1 MEEVKRAVKQ
11 KVAVEH
17 NLTPV
22 KDFLSQKGYDVESM
36 DFSREYSKEAGK
48 YDAIIVTGLN
58 KDFLGMHNTN
68 TKAVVID
75 AGGLT
80 PEQVYNEL
88 KLRFD

>member
-1 MEEVKRAVKQ
+1 M
-11 KVAVEH
+11 
-17 NLTPV
+17 
-22 KDFLSQKGYDVESM
+22 
-36 DFSREYSKEAGK
+36 
-48 YDAIIVTGLN
+48 N

-68 TKAVVID
+68 IKAVVID